1 MTPLELKDKIPP
13 HNNDAEM
20 ATLGALL
27 LDSEALSVVL
37 RHLRADDFYKL
48 AHQKIFTAIVGL
60 FNEGKGVDL
69 LTLTDEL
76 RSEASLDSAGGTA
89 YISSLTSVV
98 PTSANVEY
106 YAKIVQE
113 NSIRR
118 LLLKIASEMISSAH
132 DDSLDGRAV
141 IEEAEKKIFAV
152 TDSQQQGQYRVARDI
167 VPDAISAIEQLY
179 HRKESYTG
187 IPTGFSEL
195 DNMTSGF
202 QNSEFIIIGARPS
215 IGKTAFALTM
225 AANMAIKNKI
235 PVGFFTLEMSEMAL
249 MNRLIASESRI
260 SSTNLRS
267 GMLKPND
274 FHNLTEAAGRIYE
287 APLYI
292 DDTPNMKLLD
302 LRAQARRMLSKE
314 GVKIIFVDYI
324 GLIEPES
331 KSNVPRH
338 EQVAEISRSLKS
350 LAREMDV
357 PIICLS
363 QVGRQSEGKP
373 PSLADLRE
381 SGSIEQ
387 DADVVMFLHREKDPG
402 MVDGQN
408 SGPVNIP
415 TELIIAKQRNGPI
428 GTVPIVFIPK
438 YTRFENLSR
447 DSG

>member
-1 MTPLELKDKIPP
+1 MIPVELKDKIPP

-20 ATLGALL
+20 ATLGALV
-27 LDSEALSVVL
+27 LDSEALAVVL
-37 RHLRADDFYKL
+37 RYLRANDFYKL

-76 RSEASLDSAGGTA
+76 RSEGALESAGGTA
-89 YISSLTSVV
+89 YVSTLTSVV

-118 LLLKIASEMISSAH
+118 LLLKIAGEMVSSAH

-152 TDSQQQGQYRVARDI
+152 TDSQQKGQYRVARDI
-167 VPDAISAIEQLY
+167 VPGAISAIEQLY

-187 IPTGFSEL
+187 VPTGFPEL

-202 QNSEFIIIGARPS
+202 QDSEFIIIGARPS
-215 IGKTAFALTM
+215 IGKTALALTM

-260 SSTNLRS
+260 SSEKLRS
-267 GMLKPND
+267 GMLKPSD

-292 DDTPNMKLLD
+292 DDSPNMKLLD

-331 KSNVPRH
+331 KNNVPRH

-350 LAREMDV
+350 LAREMEV
-357 PIICLS
+357 PIVCLS
-363 QVGRQSEGKP
+363 QVGRQSEGKA

-381 SGSIEQ
+381 SGSLEQ
-387 DADVVMFLHREKDPG
+387 DADVVMFLHREKGPG
-402 MVDGQN
+402 QSDDQSRGTL
-408 SGPVNIP
+408 NIP

-447 DSG
+447 DSM

>member
-1 MTPLELKDKIPP
+1 MIPLELKDKIPP

-27 LDSEALSVVL
+27 LDSEALGLVL
-37 RHLRADDFYKL
+37 RYLRADDFYKL

-60 FNEGKGVDL
+60 FNEGSGIDL
-69 LTLTDEL
+69 LTLTEEL
-76 RSEASLDSAGGTA
+76 RSEGTLENAGGTA
-89 YISSLTSVV
+89 YVSSLTSVV

-118 LLLKIASEMISSAH
+118 LLLKIAGEMVSSAH

-152 TDSQQQGQYRVARDI
+152 TDSQQKGQYRVARDI

-187 IPTGFSEL
+187 VPTGFSEL

-202 QNSEFIIIGARPS
+202 QDSEFIIIGARPS
-215 IGKTAFALTM
+215 IGKTALALTM

-302 LRAQARRMLSKE
+302 LRAQARRMLTKE

-350 LAREMDV
+350 LAREMEV
-357 PIICLS
+357 PVICLS

-402 MVDGQN
+402 QVDGQ
-408 SGPVNIP
+408 STGPINIP
-415 TELIIAKQRNGPI
+415 TDLIIAKQRNGPI

-447 DSG
+447 DSS

>member
-1 MTPLELKDKIPP
+1 MNPIELKDKIPP

-37 RHLRADDFYKL
+37 RYLRADDFYKL

-60 FNEGKGVDL
+60 FNEAKGVDL

-76 RSEASLDSAGGTA
+76 RSEGSLENSGGTA
-89 YISSLTSVV
+89 YVSSLTSVV

-118 LLLKIASEMISSAH
+118 LLLKIAGEMVSSAH
-132 DDSLDGRAV
+132 DDSLDGRSV
-141 IEEAEKKIFAV
+141 IEEAEKKIFAI
-152 TDSQQQGQYRVARDI
+152 TDSQQKGQYRVAMDI
-167 VPDAISAIEQLY
+167 IPEAISAIEQLY

-187 IPTGFSEL
+187 VPTGFTEL

-215 IGKTAFALTM
+215 IGKTALALTM
-225 AANMAIKNKI
+225 AANMAINNKI

-302 LRAQARRMLSKE
+302 LRAQARRMLTKE

-331 KSNVPRH
+331 KNNVPRH

-350 LAREMDV
+350 LAREMEV
-357 PIICLS
+357 PIVCLS

-387 DADVVMFLHREKDPG
+387 DADVVMFLHREKDSDQT
-402 MVDGQN
+402 DGHT
-408 SGPVNIP
+408 SGPINIS
-415 TELIIAKQRNGPI
+415 TDLIIAKQRNGPI

>member
-27 LDSEALSVVL
+27 LDSEALAIVF
-37 RHLRADDFYKL
+37 RYLRADDFYKL

-60 FNEGKGVDL
+60 FEEGKGVDL

-76 RSEASLDSAGGTA
+76 RSQGTLDSAGGTA
-89 YISSLTSVV
+89 YVSTLTSVV

-118 LLLKIASEMISSAH
+118 LLLKIAGEMISSAH

-141 IEEAEKKIFAV
+141 IEEAEKKVFAV
-152 TDSQQQGQYRVARDI
+152 TDSQQRGQYRAARDI

-187 IPTGFSEL
+187 VPTGFTEL

-202 QNSEFIIIGARPS
+202 QNSEFIVIGARPS
-215 IGKTAFALTM
+215 VGKTALALTM

-260 SSTNLRS
+260 NSEKLRS
-267 GMLKPND
+267 GMLKPSD

-314 GVKIIFVDYI
+314 GVRIIFVDYI

-331 KSNVPRH
+331 KNNVPRH

-350 LAREMDV
+350 LAREMEV
-357 PIICLS
+357 PIVCLS
-363 QVGRQSEGKP
+363 QVGRQSEGKA

-387 DADVVMFLHREKDPG
+387 DADVVMFLHRDRETG
-402 MVDGQN
+402 N
-408 SGPVNIP
+408 SEERSKGPVNKK
-415 TELIIAKQRNGPI
+415 TELIVAKQRNGPI
-428 GTVPIVFIPK
+428 GLVEIVFIPK
-438 YTRFENLSR
+438 YTRFENLSK
-447 DSG
+447 DFS

>member
-1 MTPLELKDKIPP
+1 MIPVELKDKIPP

-20 ATLGALL
+20 ATLGALV
-27 LDSEALSVVL
+27 LDSEALAVVL
-37 RHLRADDFYKL
+37 RYLRADDFYKL

-60 FNEGKGVDL
+60 FNEGRGVDL

-76 RSEASLDSAGGTA
+76 RSEGALQSAGGTA
-89 YISSLTSVV
+89 YVSSLTSVV

-118 LLLKIASEMISSAH
+118 LLLKIAGEMVSSAH

-152 TDSQQQGQYRVARDI
+152 TDSQQKGQYHVARDI
-167 VPDAISAIEQLY
+167 VPGAISAIEQLY

-187 IPTGFSEL
+187 VPTGFTEL

-215 IGKTAFALTM
+215 IGKTALALTM

-260 SSTNLRS
+260 SSEKLRS
-267 GMLKPND
+267 GMLKPSD

-331 KSNVPRH
+331 KNNVPRH

-350 LAREMDV
+350 LAREMEV
-357 PIICLS
+357 PVICLS
-363 QVGRQSEGKP
+363 QVGRQSEGKA

-387 DADVVMFLHREKDPG
+387 DADVVMFLHREKDS
-402 MVDGQN
+402 GQ
-408 SGPVNIP
+408 SDDQSRGALNIP
-415 TELIIAKQRNGPI
+415 TELVIAKQRNGPI